1 MCFDVV
7 MGTADAN
14 VLKGDICNHKG
25 TRQGKRVKEK
35 KIKRLTL
42 SEKYLIND
50 MQFKFTSPQS
60 Q

>member
-1 MCFDVV
+1 MYLDVL

-35 KIKRLTL
+35 NIKRFNF
-42 SEKYLIND
+42 E
-50 MQFKFTSPQS
+50 
-60 Q
+60 